1 MSTASTASDNSDY
14 ALAKLTRHEIDPD
27 SPTPLYYQLYTM
39 LHDAITSGELPRGSR
54 MPSEKEL
61 ALNFDVSRI
70 TARRAL
76 DELALK
82 KMVARHRGRGT
93 FVDYRYQ
100 PDTIHAPLDE
110 LMKSIDHMWRD
121 TSVEV
126 LELDFT
132 PPPRDI
138 RDTFDASEDE
148 VLCHQVRVRSKQEMP
163 FAYYI
168 TWTRGFNRKLTR
180 GKLER
185 TPRVELLK
193 SYGIEFARVEQFLT
207 AESASPEISKALGI
221 STGKALL
228 KLSRYSY
235 DADGELLDK
244 LVALY
249 NTDLFVYKMETM
261 LDQ

>member
-1 MSTASTASDNSDY
+1 MTAASSLSENSDF
-14 ALAKLTRHEIDPD
+14 ALTKLMRHEIDPD
-27 SPTPLYYQLYTM
+27 SPTPLYFQLYTM

-61 ALNFDVSRI
+61 AITFEVSRI

-110 LMKSIDHMWRD
+110 LLKSIDHMWRD
-121 TSVEV
+121 TKVAV
-126 LELDFT
+126 LELDFVV
-132 PPPRDI
+132 PPRDV
-138 RDTFDASEDE
+138 RDTFDAGEEE
-148 VLCHQVRVRSKQEMP
+148 VLCHQVRVRSKQEVA
-163 FAYYI
+163 FAHYV

-193 SYGIEFARVEQFLT
+193 TYGIEFARVEQFLS
-207 AESASPEISKALGI
+207 AEAASPDVAKSLGV
-221 STGKALL
+221 SSGKPLL
-228 KLSRYSY
+228 KMSRYAY
-235 DADGELLDK
+235 DEAGELLDK

-249 NTDLFVYKMETM
+249 NPDLFVYKMETV
-261 LDQ
+261 LDG